1 MRQATKVR
9 AFKWDAA
16 TRDWELVGDVTDAKN
31 NVIDG
36 VEYDQVINVTLDN
49 GNRRLGYMNGGAYA
63 CCTLS
68 CTSSIDAHAARQR
81 TPTLRRS
88 AFCSRTRTFRA
99 TTRTSSSTLSFATS
113 NDASHRRS
121 PWAVVLVAAPTP
133 SPATPAGTRAL
144 PLRPLRLRPR
154 FVHRPPILYV
164 RSCWQWY
171 LVCPHVR
178 ELTLRAV
185 QSKIIPL
192 APTYSCFP
200 QQTVVLFSTT
210 NFEKLRAA
218 LNKLLDEA
226 PRPTDD
232 NSPLVTAAEREE
244 LSRIL
249 TKAEQ
254 KAATTRFSA
263 SQVRG
268 GVVCIGLVCLCRSP
282 TDVPVVRP
290 RAALAR
296 GSDR

>member
-99 TTRTSSSTLSFATS
+99 TTRTRSSTLSFATS

-121 PWAVVLVAAPTP
+121 PWAVVLVAALTP

-164 RSCWQWY
+164 RSCWLLY
-171 LVCPHVR
+171 LVCESLPSEPCRARSFHSHR
-178 ELTLRAV
+178 RTRAFRNRLWYSLAPPTLR
-185 QSKIIPL
+185 
-192 APTYSCFP
+192 SC
-200 QQTVVLFSTT
+200 
-210 NFEKLRAA
+210 
-218 LNKLLDEA
+218 A
-226 PRPTDD
+226 PRSTSSSMKRQDRPTT
-232 NSPLVTAAEREE
+232 TA
-244 LSRIL
+244 
-249 TKAEQ
+249 
-254 KAATTRFSA
+254 
-263 SQVRG
+263 
-268 GVVCIGLVCLCRSP
+268 P
-282 TDVPVVRP
+282 W
-290 RAALAR
+290 
-296 GSDR
+296 